1 MSLKIIK
8 LANSANPTIS
18 TSPTVMRFF
27 HEVPKKVQG
36 MDTYKI
42 NTTDFFNDSGE
53 LVEELPEL
61 NLNNN
66 YFNVYVNGVLQMD
79 DNFSY
84 TAGGQGIGSLL
95 ISLPE
100 ESEILESTPVILE
113 IVNFYPTITND

>member
-18 TSPTVMRFF
+18 ISPTVMRFF
-27 HEVPKKVQG
+27 HEVPKNVQG

-53 LVEELPEL
+53 LVEELPVL

-66 YFNVYVNGVLQMD
+66 YFNVFVNGVLQMD

-100 ESEILESTPVILE
+100 ESEILEGTPVVLE

>member
-8 LANSANPTIS
+8 LANSASPTIS
-18 TSPTVMRFF
+18 ISPTVMRFF

-53 LVEELPEL
+53 LVEELPVL

-66 YFNVYVNGVLQMD
+66 YFNVFVNGVLQMD

-100 ESEILESTPVILE
+100 ESEILEGTPVVLE